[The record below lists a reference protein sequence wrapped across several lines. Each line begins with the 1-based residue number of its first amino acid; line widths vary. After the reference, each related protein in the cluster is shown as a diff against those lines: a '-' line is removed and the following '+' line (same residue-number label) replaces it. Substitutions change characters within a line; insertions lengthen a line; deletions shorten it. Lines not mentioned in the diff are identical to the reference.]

1 MKKIGK
7 ALILKYVRHNSMVVA
22 DIISPILT
30 DSNLEVLFNDEWF
43 KKQEFHK
50 KIGKTV
56 IKKLFHKNKKGS
68 ENTVNMKVCIEIT
81 DINIEE
87 INKLIAACTSPT
99 VAEITKE
106 IVTVDN
112 ISKALEDGWVQKN
125 LVNFIKNMTCKKI
138 RDDNGDVK
146 EKIKVKNLVNIE
158 SIRKTSEE
166 VL

>member
-1 MKKIGK
+1 
-7 ALILKYVRHNSMVVA
+7 
-22 DIISPILT
+22 
-30 DSNLEVLFNDEWF
+30 
-43 KKQEFHK
+43 
-50 KIGKTV
+50 
-56 IKKLFHKNKKGS
+56 
-68 ENTVNMKVCIEIT
+68 MKVCIEIT

>member
-1 MKKIGK
+1 M
-7 ALILKYVRHNSMVVA
+7 
-22 DIISPILT
+22 
-30 DSNLEVLFNDEWF
+30 
-43 KKQEFHK
+43 
-50 KIGKTV
+50 
-56 IKKLFHKNKKGS
+56 
-68 ENTVNMKVCIEIT
+68 
-81 DINIEE
+81 
-87 INKLIAACTSPT
+87 
-99 VAEITKE
+99 
-106 IVTVDN
+106 TVDN